1 MRSLAPGTALPGD
14 ILDEDVTAVPAPLPH
29 HSPQDIW
36 LEALLQATVSRPELM
51 AWVVRHTT
59 GSESITEG
67 R

>member
-1 MRSLAPGTALPGD
+1 MKTSLLRQ
-14 ILDEDVTAVPAPLPH
+14 PLPH

-59 GSESITEG
+59 GGESITAG